1 MPGRGGRRPHHVRS
15 LEQYATTRT
24 AMKIEPPADD
34 LGLQHLKATDRAKG
48 KVEQVDH
55 VEPYARI
62 APSEEPHEHPAEV
75 PHQHAGG
82 DQTPTPEQ
90 PLQPRRG
97 ERRGGGERRR
107 QHEPTVLDTRSP
119 HERRTEVRRQED
131 RDAARAHPAPGGIDE
146 LA

>member
-1 MPGRGGRRPHHVRS
+1 MPGRGGRRPRHVRS
-15 LEQYATTRT
+15 LGKHATNRN

-55 VEPYARI
+55 VEHYAPI
-62 APSEEPHEHPAEV
+62 APSEERHERPADF
-75 PHQHAGG
+75 PPDHAAGG
-82 DQTPTPEQ
+82 QPPAAEQ

-97 ERRGGGERRR
+97 ERRSGDERRR
-107 QHEPTVLDTRSP
+107 QHQATVLDTRSP
-119 HERRTEVRRQED
+119 HERRTEVRRQDD
-131 RDAARAHPAPGGIDE
+131 RDAPAPGGIDE